1 MMKNKIFICAVC
13 LPGIMMI
20 IGYCASTAIAS
31 VKTEY
36 RRVEFSRNVVMFADN
51 DSASPRMNS
60 TFSLL
65 EAAGRREDVKFF
77 NDRLYQGRTPAQYA
91 QALVQNRRT
100 EYMANGESAASQIP
114 TSSSFNWEFSETM
127 DFYLLKERC
136 MVVRRDNYEYKGGAH
151 GMGTTLYYVFDLTD
165 KRVLNIRD
173 FFREGTEE
181 RLYET
186 IKNELRGYND
196 RAAAAA
202 AQGTAVLGDDKPLSQ
217 GIFLTDEPGLTD
229 NFFINQE
236 GMGLNWA
243 PYEIAP
249 YAAGSIEILLPWKT
263 IRPLLKHDAMELL
276 EKFGIYMFM

>member
-1 MMKNKIFICAVC
+1 MMKNKMLICAVC
-13 LPGIMMI
+13 LPGILMI
-20 IGYCASTAIAS
+20 IGYCASTATAS
-31 VKTEY
+31 IKTEY
-36 RRVEFSRNVVMFADN
+36 RRVEFSRNVVMFSDN
-51 DSASPRMNS
+51 DSASPRMDS
-60 TFSLL
+60 AFSLL
-65 EAAGRREDVKFF
+65 EASGRREDVKFF
-77 NDRLYQGRTPAQYA
+77 NDQLYQGRTPAQYA
-91 QALVQNRRT
+91 EALIQNRQT
-100 EYMANGESAASQIP
+100 ESMANSEFAASVNP
-114 TSSSFNWEFSETM
+114 ASANFNWEYSETM
-127 DFYLLKERC
+127 EFYLLMDRC

-165 KRVLNIRD
+165 KRILSIRD

-186 IKNELRGYND
+186 IKSELRGYND
-196 RAAAAA
+196 RIVA

-217 GIFLTDEPGLTD
+217 GIFLTDEPGVTG
-229 NFFINQE
+229 NFFINEE
-236 GMGLNWA
+236 GMCLNWA

>member
-1 MMKNKIFICAVC
+1 MLICAVC
-13 LPGIMMI
+13 LPGIMMT
-20 IGYCASTAIAS
+20 IGYCASTALAS
-31 VKTEY
+31 IKTEY
-36 RRVEFSRNVVMFADN
+36 RRVEFSRNVVIFPDN
-51 DSASPRMNS
+51 DSSPRIDC

-65 EAAGRREDVKFF
+65 EASGRREDVKFF
-77 NDRLYQGRTPAQYA
+77 NDRLYQGHTPAQYA
-91 QALVQNRRT
+91 EALIQNRQT
-100 EYMANGESAASQIP
+100 EYMANSEFAASVNP
-114 TSSSFNWEFSETM
+114 APAGFDWEYYETM
-127 DFYLLKERC
+127 DFYLLMDRC

-165 KRVLNIRD
+165 KRVLYIRD
-173 FFREGTEE
+173 FFREGTEG
-181 RLYET
+181 RLYDM

-196 RAAAAA
+196 RIAAE
-202 AQGTAVLGDDKPLSQ
+202 AQGTAVLGNDKPLSQ
-217 GIFLTDEPGLTD
+217 GIFLTDEPGITD

-236 GMGLNWA
+236 GMFLNWA